1 MEVYAGTWDRYLG
14 LVKEVSEHGVT
25 PGFFEKL
32 QTETWLEETLRREN
46 IRIIRSHKII
56 ARILGPWGD
65 VGTQGGL

>member
-14 LVKEVSEHGVT
+14 LVKEVSEHVT

-56 ARILGPWGD
+56 ARILGPCGD
-65 VGTQGGL
+65 VGTQ